1 MSERKKNMTQTTY
14 SDKCFIL
21 GDLWLSY
28 RDDEQFKDFV
38 EYNDLGLP
46 LAYAISAN
54 IVESTDLSKKFVE
67 ESFDLLLAGLGLE
80 DTGFEGLDDLLDASE
95 SN

>member
-1 MSERKKNMTQTTY
+1 MSERKRKMAQTTY

-28 RDDEQFKDFV
+28 RDEEQYKDFV

-67 ESFDLLLAGLGLE
+67 ESFDLLLAGLSIE
-80 DTGFEGLDDLLDASE
+80 DTGFEVLDDLLDLGQ
-95 SN
+95 

>member
-1 MSERKKNMTQTTY
+1 MSERKRKMAQTTY

-67 ESFDLLLAGLGLE
+67 ESFDLLLAGLSIE
-80 DTGFEGLDDLLDASE
+80 DTGFEVLDDLLDLGQ
-95 SN
+95 